1 MSVKFICEQFALT
14 PNCSCDLMFPWQ
26 QDFDSLVFRKLFF
39 GKKKCISVMFKCFE
53 THFNLDFFIGFD
65 YFESI

>member
-1 MSVKFICEQFALT
+1 MSVKFICKQFALT

-39 GKKKCISVMFKCFE
+39 GKKKNVSQSRLNVLKPI
-53 THFNLDFFIGFD
+53 LI
-65 YFESI
+65 